1 MRYCTQRQQSG
12 PARNA
17 FTLIEIILAATIV
30 SVVLS
35 SVAVALHV
43 MFQVDGQLRED
54 LAYSVLLPRLS
65 IQVRQDAHEAYSVET
80 TRSEDELSVLTLK
93 LTDRRVV
100 RYEANGSRIVRI
112 VHRDEEKLRHEVYAL
127 GAAVVR
133 WEFDEETRLLQL
145 RIEHNV
151 GEIEG
156 AQDSL
161 RVDLVEAVAGLNT
174 SAFET
179 DTDAADAG
187 SEEMVRD

>member
-1 MRYCTQRQQSG
+1 
-12 PARNA
+12 
-17 FTLIEIILAATIV
+17 
-30 SVVLS
+30 
-35 SVAVALHV
+35 
-43 MFQVDGQLRED
+43 
-54 LAYSVLLPRLS
+54 
-65 IQVRQDAHEAYSVET
+65 
-80 TRSEDELSVLTLK
+80 
-93 LTDRRVV
+93 
-100 RYEANGSRIVRI
+100 
-112 VHRDEEKLRHEVYAL
+112 
-127 GAAVVR
+127 
-133 WEFDEETRLLQL
+133 LQL